1 LLVGSRRGLER
12 HQTLRHAVQWSYDL
26 LDADEKALLNR
37 CSVFAGGFD
46 LPGACA
52 VMGSDD
58 DLTTLDVLDALV
70 RKSLLA
76 VDLSSGRARFSMLET
91 IRQFSEEQLVVDG
104 LANESRAAH
113 SRYFASREADVL
125 ALWDSPRQRDAYAW
139 FSVELPNLRVA
150 FRWAADHGDLDSAAA
165 IVFYTTVL
173 GFWVEQNEPTAWAEE
188 LIEPAKAVDNPRLA
202 QLYVMAAECYAA
214 GRIEESHGYAEAAQR
229 AIAGGRFDHVPYDA
243 ECWLGGAYI
252 MRGQP
257 ESWVQLC
264 RNMIARELRPH
275 FHAQS
280 NLVVALTFAGDY
292 EGAIAAS
299 EGLLLAADAI
309 ENPHMVSYALAAY
322 GFAFRDADPVAAY
335 EVLRRGMRIAL
346 ESGNRRDESIVAVSL
361 SRLAASH
368 GDPADAFDY
377 LHLGIRNQ
385 YDSGSLAIISSPLA
399 ILTALLDRLGHH
411 EPAATISGFAATP
424 FARTSFPEINTAITH
439 LREVL
444 GDQAY
449 ETLARVGKNMTTAGI
464 ATYALDQIDR
474 ARAGLI
480 NADESS

>member
-1 LLVGSRRGLER
+1 
-12 HQTLRHAVQWSYDL
+12 
-26 LDADEKALLNR
+26 
-37 CSVFAGGFD
+37 
-46 LPGACA
+46 
-52 VMGSDD
+52 
-58 DLTTLDVLDALV
+58 
-70 RKSLLA
+70 
-76 VDLSSGRARFSMLET
+76 
-91 IRQFSEEQLVVDG
+91 
-104 LANESRAAH
+104 
-113 SRYFASREADVL
+113 
-125 ALWDSPRQRDAYAW
+125 
-139 FSVELPNLRVA
+139 VELPNLRVA

-292 EGAIAAS
+292 EGAVAAS
-299 EGLLLAADAI
+299 EGLLRAADAI